1 MNYTLKKHTEAFK
14 YSFISML
21 NYIEYFKKMINVSQ
35 AFRNL
40 LLFNIDSLKTEDNNE
55 DSNKNV
61 YLRIISLLENFTR
74 SFSILYKI
82 NCDY

>member
-1 MNYTLKKHTEAFK
+1 
-14 YSFISML
+14 ML

>member
-1 MNYTLKKHTEAFK
+1 
-14 YSFISML
+14 ML

-35 AFRNL
+35 AFRNF

>member
-1 MNYTLKKHTEAFK
+1 
-14 YSFISML
+14 
-21 NYIEYFKKMINVSQ
+21 MINVSQ

-55 DSNKNV
+55 NSNKNV

>member
-1 MNYTLKKHTEAFK
+1 
-14 YSFISML
+14 ML

-74 SFSILYKI
+74 SFSILYKK